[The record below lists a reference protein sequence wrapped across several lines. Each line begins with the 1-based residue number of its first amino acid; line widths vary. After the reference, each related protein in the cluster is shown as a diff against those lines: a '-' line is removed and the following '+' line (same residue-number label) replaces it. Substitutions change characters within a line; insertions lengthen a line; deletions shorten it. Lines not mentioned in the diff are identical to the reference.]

1 MVLVWQI
8 AVDSPYSPNLL
19 PAKLSRYTVSGMYN
33 NNTTLELCTIYHD
46 ILYVTGDKL
55 VTISY
60 WDHSVIE
67 FSKESCDAV
76 IVNVNIKVSGQC
88 DIITMVTDYSIV

>member
-1 MVLVWQI
+1 MI
-8 AVDSPYSPNLL
+8 IM
-19 PAKLSRYTVSGMYN
+19 LSLCDDIMY
-33 NNTTLELCTIYHD
+33 I
-46 ILYVTGDKL
+46 TGDKL

-88 DIITMVTDYSIV
+88 DVTSPW